1 MKMNLEQP
9 QPLPQPQPE
18 LRPKM
23 EVPSFTPD
31 TSALTPEQQI
41 EQKKI
46 KNDPTRNFLRDQGFE
61 GDPKIKYSLDVV
73 TARREDGV
81 NLMGQKTFTNYEDL
95 QNFIK
100 ENPDLIAKKN
110 LAKEIG
116 VVPYKIDYDESVYEW
131 SGKLDSEQSKKLIE
145 AFDEFANETMDLK
158 NFDMNPAEKTPDE
171 TRAEITQ
178 TENQT
183 LSLLGNPELAQTVGE
198 QTEISQVIRR
208 MSADARQ
215 FENPDKKILADM
227 AEEDLKRLNKYLK
240 NGTLE
245 YLLKADQLLSS
256 YVNRSISHKLYDI
269 LNRADI
275 FIPWEEKQKMLNVA
289 ILSERIR
296 GRQDGMRTRDI
307 IAQERNL
314 DALLDKYRSKLKEK
328 VEQVEEKEKNKFKA
342 VVPRGWTTLKHG
354 TNLLNWGDINPYT
367 SDRIKI
373 EKPLSVISQEDY
385 ERDRQLGGQYD
396 TTRGY
401 ASMARRPEG
410 ISDAEF
416 EKKNKPFEIRV
427 LFYQDHARHVTDPE
441 YKQGLDK
448 KTMDKIAKFY
458 FANTQGGRH
467 PLVPRGETLVKLG
480 QVQEDGKDVFYYVPE
495 SLADAY
501 SKESGVVIGQPE
513 KEVVKERTKGPF

>member
-215 FENPDKKILADM
+215 FENPDKKYWLTWR
-227 AEEDLKRLNKYLK
+227 K
-240 NGTLE
+240 
-245 YLLKADQLLSS
+245 
-256 YVNRSISHKLYDI
+256 
-269 LNRADI
+269 
-275 FIPWEEKQKMLNVA
+275 
-289 ILSERIR
+289 
-296 GRQDGMRTRDI
+296 
-307 IAQERNL
+307 
-314 DALLDKYRSKLKEK
+314 
-328 VEQVEEKEKNKFKA
+328 
-342 VVPRGWTTLKHG
+342 
-354 TNLLNWGDINPYT
+354 
-367 SDRIKI
+367 KI
-373 EKPLSVISQEDY
+373 
-385 ERDRQLGGQYD
+385 
-396 TTRGY
+396 
-401 ASMARRPEG
+401 
-410 ISDAEF
+410 
-416 EKKNKPFEIRV
+416 
-427 LFYQDHARHVTDPE
+427 
-441 YKQGLDK
+441 
-448 KTMDKIAKFY
+448 
-458 FANTQGGRH
+458 
-467 PLVPRGETLVKLG
+467 
-480 QVQEDGKDVFYYVPE
+480 
-495 SLADAY
+495 
-501 SKESGVVIGQPE
+501 
-513 KEVVKERTKGPF
+513 